1 MKGQDGWIQAGNGR
15 RQVALTG
22 QFPATGPAVTQQR
35 GHAARHSRP
44 RLTSGLVLRRRLTD
58 YVDAGVHRPVT
69 LVCAGPGWGKTVLV
83 ASWAATSTDR
93 VAWLTLRPED
103 NDRTLFWTHVVAALR
118 ASGALGSDGLLAELE
133 PAGGVTD
140 VVLSQI
146 LDELDALAT
155 PVVLVLDDFDELD
168 AGAVLDDVDELL
180 RYLPDRLRLVL
191 LTRTEPTVRLHLL
204 RAAGEVTEIRTPDL
218 AFRSDEAAALL
229 HSRDV
234 RLTADELTFILHQT
248 EGWAAGLQLAAA
260 FLRQGRRIEEF
271 PTDRGVTDYLTREVL
286 AGLPEDVRQFLVRT
300 SVLDEVS
307 ADLATSVTGERYS
320 QRILEMLERAN
331 AFVHGLG
338 SHPRWFRYHPLLR
351 DVLRNELAVESPD
364 LVPELHRTAARWY
377 ADQNT
382 VIESLRHAAAGR
394 DWAYLAQQAVRWVPL
409 MVSADRA
416 AFVQVLQQIPGTELS
431 TSPELLLSDAMLL
444 FNAGDYATVAARIA
458 AARSLRTEPVVRE
471 SLPLEIAMLTIEAG
485 VVSRVRGDMPGLVAA
500 TTDVLGRL
508 SATRFADLP
517 ALFQYRAIA
526 LNNKGVGLLWTGQV
540 SRADRYLWAGVTA
553 ARAAGLVLVEINAIG
568 HLALLAVL
576 RGSLREAYEHA
587 ALACDLA
594 ERRGVR
600 KSLHSVAGQLALA
613 LVELEHNNVAE
624 ADREFRQAVDA
635 HRADPEA
642 AQVLVVSIVEA
653 RLYLAAADLE
663 AARVVLRQAR
673 RDADPMMVAPA
684 LDRWHRLTE
693 SEVDLASGHAE
704 TVVARYRRHT
714 GSLLPAE
721 TVCLA
726 RAELALGN
734 LDLAEALAGRARS
747 VSPGKLV
754 AVWAWTVTALVA
766 DAQGHGNRSVD
777 ALASAV
783 RIAERE
789 GIRRP
794 FVSLGDRR
802 VTTLLER
809 QRWLVRDNANFVA
822 DLLAE
827 TAATRAAPVAS
838 PDTDLSDREQE
849 VLRYLP
855 TVLTAAEIADD
866 LHVSVNTVKA
876 HLRSIYRKFDVTRR
890 REAVVNA
897 RERGLI

>member
-1 MKGQDGWIQAGNGR
+1 
-15 RQVALTG
+15 
-22 QFPATGPAVTQQR
+22 
-35 GHAARHSRP
+35 
-44 RLTSGLVLRRRLTD
+44 
-58 YVDAGVHRPVT
+58 
-69 LVCAGPGWGKTVLV
+69 
-83 ASWAATSTDR
+83 
-93 VAWLTLRPED
+93 
-103 NDRTLFWTHVVAALR
+103 
-118 ASGALGSDGLLAELE
+118 
-133 PAGGVTD
+133 
-140 VVLSQI
+140 
-146 LDELDALAT
+146 
-155 PVVLVLDDFDELD
+155 
-168 AGAVLDDVDELL
+168 
-180 RYLPDRLRLVL
+180 
-191 LTRTEPTVRLHLL
+191 
-204 RAAGEVTEIRTPDL
+204 
-218 AFRSDEAAALL
+218 
-229 HSRDV
+229 
-234 RLTADELTFILHQT
+234 
-248 EGWAAGLQLAAA
+248 
-260 FLRQGRRIEEF
+260 
-271 PTDRGVTDYLTREVL
+271 
-286 AGLPEDVRQFLVRT
+286 
-300 SVLDEVS
+300 
-307 ADLATSVTGERYS
+307 
-320 QRILEMLERAN
+320 
-331 AFVHGLG
+331 
-338 SHPRWFRYHPLLR
+338 
-351 DVLRNELAVESPD
+351 
-364 LVPELHRTAARWY
+364 
-377 ADQNT
+377 
-382 VIESLRHAAAGR
+382 
-394 DWAYLAQQAVRWVPL
+394 
-409 MVSADRA
+409 
-416 AFVQVLQQIPGTELS
+416 
-431 TSPELLLSDAMLL
+431 
-444 FNAGDYATVAARIA
+444 
-458 AARSLRTEPVVRE
+458 
-471 SLPLEIAMLTIEAG
+471 
-485 VVSRVRGDMPGLVAA
+485 
-500 TTDVLGRL
+500 
-508 SATRFADLP
+508 
-517 ALFQYRAIA
+517 LFQYRAIA
-526 LNNKGVGLLWTGQV
+526 LNNKGVGLLWTGHI

-553 ARAAGLVLVEINAIG
+553 ARAAGLILIEINAIG

-600 KSLHSVAGQLALA
+600 KSLQSVAGQLALA

-642 AQVLVVSIVEA
+642 AQVLVASIVEA

-673 RDADPMMVAPA
+673 RDADPLMVAPA

-714 GSLLPAE
+714 DSLLPAE

-747 VSPGKLV
+747 ASPGKLV

-783 RIAERE
+783 RIAQRE

-802 VTTLLER
+802 VATLLER

-876 HLRSIYRKFDVTRR
+876 HLRSIYRKLDVTRR
-890 REAVVNA
+890 REAVVFA